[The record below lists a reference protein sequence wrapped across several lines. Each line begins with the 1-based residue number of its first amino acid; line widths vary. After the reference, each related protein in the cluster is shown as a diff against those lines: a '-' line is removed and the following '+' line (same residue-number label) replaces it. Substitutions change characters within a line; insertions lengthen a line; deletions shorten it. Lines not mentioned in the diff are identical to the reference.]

1 MARVGK
7 VSFQV
12 QNESDLFLELEV
24 YPGGDEEVS
33 EQQCMVAEPGFE
45 QFAQYL
51 SGRRPEFIEVDA
63 EGDSSV
69 VYGIF
74 RGENFTS
81 PFTLYLY
88 VEYEETGELTSEQEQ
103 KEIDRKAEDTRV
115 HL

>member
-1 MARVGK
+1 MARIGK

-24 YPGGDEEVS
+24 YPGGDEEPA
-33 EQQCMVAEPGFE
+33 EQQCMVVEPSFE
-45 QFAQYL
+45 QFSQYL
-51 SGRRPEFIEVDA
+51 SGKRPEFIEVDA

-81 PFTLYLY
+81 PFTLYIY
-88 VEYEETGELTSEQEQ
+88 VEYETTEELTSEVEQ
-103 KEIDRKAEDTRV
+103 KEIDKEKEDTRIY
-115 HL
+115 L

>member
-1 MARVGK
+1 MARVGR

-24 YPGGDEEVS
+24 YPGGEEELY
-33 EQQCMVAEPGFE
+33 EQQFMVVEPSFE
-45 QFAQYL
+45 QFFQYL
-51 SGRRPEFIEVDA
+51 SGRRPEFMEVDA

-88 VEYEETGELTSEQEQ
+88 VEYEEIEVLTSEADQ
-103 KEIDRKAEDTRV
+103 KDIDRKQKDTRV
-115 HL
+115 YL

>member
-1 MARVGK
+1 MARMGK

-24 YPGGDEEVS
+24 YPGGDEELS
-33 EQQCMVAEPGFE
+33 DQQCMVVEPSFE
-45 QFAQYL
+45 QFSQYL
-51 SGRRPEFIEVDA
+51 SGKRPEFIEVDA

-81 PFTLYLY
+81 PFTLYIY
-88 VEYEETGELTSEQEQ
+88 VEYETIEELTSEVEQ
-103 KEIDRKAEDTRV
+103 KEIDKEKEDTRV
-115 HL
+115 YL

>member
-7 VSFQV
+7 ISFQV

-24 YPGGDEEVS
+24 YAGGEEESS
-33 EQQCMVAEPGFE
+33 EQQCMVVEPSFE
-45 QFAQYL
+45 QFFQYL
-51 SGRRPEFIEVDA
+51 SGKRPHYVEVDA

-74 RGENFTS
+74 RGENFTI

-88 VEYEETGELTSEQEQ
+88 VEYEETESVISEKEQ
-103 KEIDRKAEDTRV
+103 KKIDQKKEDTRV

>member
-1 MARVGK
+1 MARVGR

-33 EQQCMVAEPGFE
+33 EQVFMVAEPGFE
-45 QFAQYL
+45 QFSQYL

-88 VEYEETGELTSEQEQ
+88 VEYEEIGALTSEADQN
-103 KEIDRKAEDTRV
+103 EINRKQEDTRV
-115 HL
+115 YL

>member
-1 MARVGK
+1 MARLGK

-12 QNESDLFLELEV
+12 QNESDLFLEWEV
-24 YPGGDEEVS
+24 YLGGDEEIS

-74 RGENFTS
+74 RGENFTA
-81 PFTLYLY
+81 PFMLYLY
-88 VEYEETGELTSEQEQ
+88 VEYEDTEQLTSEQEQ
-103 KEIDRKAEDTRV
+103 KEIDRKPVDIRV

>member
-1 MARVGK
+1 MGRLGK

-24 YPGGDEEVS
+24 YPGGEE
-33 EQQCMVAEPGFE
+33 EQADQDCMIAEPGFE

-51 SGRRPEFIEVDA
+51 SGRTPKYIEVDA

-74 RGENFTS
+74 RGENFADS
-81 PFTLYLY
+81 FTLYVY
-88 VEYEETGELTSEQEQ
+88 VEYEETEALTPPIEQ
-103 KEIDRKAEDTRV
+103 KEIDRKPEDTRI

>member
-24 YPGGDEEVS
+24 YVGGEEESS
-33 EQQCMVAEPGFE
+33 EQECMVVEPSFE
-45 QFAQYL
+45 QFFQYL
-51 SGRRPEFIEVDA
+51 SGKRPHYVEVDA

-74 RGENFTS
+74 RGENFVS

-88 VEYEETGELTSEQEQ
+88 VEYEEIEAVISEEEQ
-103 KEIDRKAEDTRV
+103 KKIDQKQEDTRV